1 MSAGKSNSAGN
12 GKNGQLPDLN
22 GVSID
27 DITISQDGDLTV
39 TFDLPIEQATPKYE
53 LELQGSRTLDLYENE
68 DLQKACR
75 DVFRIV
81 RRLMEEPDEERVEI
95 HCDNCKT
102 SSCCRKYNV
111 LVTQFDVERLCKG
124 LNISEAELRR
134 KHLTEAV
141 DWCEDYKFQ
150 LTCDEDDDG
159 EEKCKF
165 LKEQDDGQ
173 FRCSIYEHRPEICR
187 SFDMNTCNDFVPF
200 EEVETMTE

>member
-1 MSAGKSNSAGN
+1 MAEGKSRN
-12 GKNGQLPDLN
+12 GKSAMNGQLPDLN
-22 GVSID
+22 GLSID

-39 TFDLPIEQATPKYE
+39 TFDLPIEQATTKYE

-68 DLQKACR
+68 ELQKVCR
-75 DVFRIV
+75 DLFRIV
-81 RRLMEEPDEERVEI
+81 RKMMEVPDEERVQT
-95 HCDNCKT
+95 HCDSCQS

-124 LNISEAELRR
+124 LKLSEAELRR
-134 KHLTEAV
+134 KHLADAV
-141 DWCEDYKFQ
+141 DWCEDYKYQ

-165 LKEQDDGQ
+165 LKEQPNGQ

-187 SFDMNTCNDFVPF
+187 SFDMNTCNDFVPL
-200 EEVETMTE
+200 EEVETISN